1 MTNVPMTTQ
10 GGAVLVVGLLVLV
23 LMALLG
29 AVGMRTAVSEQ
40 NMAANSTHYMEA
52 FQAAESAIESGL
64 VDPTALADAISTDSV
79 ANPIVRNYTFDH
91 TANSYSISGT
101 ATISNTGI
109 GIAEGYSIDEYAA
122 YAFSIQSVANI
133 TDVGAKSTHTL
144 TAVKIG
150 PKG

>member
-1 MTNVPMTTQ
+1 MRKRR
-10 GGAVLVVGLLVLV
+10 GAVLIISLLVMA

-40 NMAANSTHYMEA
+40 NMASNSTHHMEA

-64 VDPTALADAISTDSV
+64 VDPTALGDAISTDSV
-79 ANPIVRNYTFDH
+79 TNPIVRNYTFNH
-91 TANSYSISGT
+91 AANSYAVTSS
-101 ATISNTGI
+101 ASISNTGT

-122 YAFSIQSVANI
+122 YSFSGQSVGNV
-133 TDVGAKSTHTL
+133 TDAGAKSTHTL